1 MGQDMSKKPVKE
13 KKSTSAKSLT
23 IKPSDLAERFERP
36 IFILGFFLSVFLL
49 LLILYSSLV
58 LRGLEPAG
66 SDAVSNVARTQ
77 QLVEWEKKTGHYP
90 LWDPYMFGGSPTY
103 FRFGPK
109 VWSLD
114 TILDK
119 LDILLD
125 WRIWYFLTGAIGV
138 FLLVKFLGLPAL
150 AAMLAALAFI
160 LMPHFQALV
169 IVGHY
174 AKFRALMWMP
184 YVTLTFL
191 MLLRQRSLI
200 STLLFTLAL
209 SLQIR
214 TQHYQIIFYTLLIL
228 LFMGI
233 PLLIEFIR
241 RKEWGSLVKTA
252 GLVLAA
258 LIFTVL
264 IVAQNLLSIKEYT
277 PYSTRGGN
285 AISVRETAAD
295 QQDRKGVGFDYATNW
310 SYSVSEWWNLIVPKF
325 HGGTSNEIYTGN
337 EVPAWKNRELPAYW
351 GSMPFTQS
359 YEYLGILL
367 VLLALIGIIFQW
379 NKWEVKSL
387 TFLTLTILILSLGKN
402 FPVLYKAFF
411 YYVPYFDKFRA
422 PVMILTLLM
431 FTTTILAAYGLTFL
445 LQGELNR
452 KEILKRLY
460 IVFATSSILL
470 IIPLLIGSSFSFTQE
485 GDLKRYGQEVLNLL
499 RKVRLEMLKNSLLIS
514 LILLLAGIAGIWA
527 FIKNWIQKE
536 YVVLGF
542 ILLVT
547 VDFFWLNQHYLQD
560 KFVDPAV
567 IDQQYKP
574 NEIDRRIKEDPE
586 LFRVLPLGQL
596 FGDVHW
602 VANHQSVGGYSPAKL
617 QVIQEIV
624 DNCLYVKIEEPVPVN
639 WNVVN
644 LLNAKYIVTNQRLPE
659 TRLEQLVSFTE
670 QNLFAYKNP
679 SVLPRAFFVGEYQVI
694 ADGKERLK
702 YLNNPS
708 FNPAQ
713 RAILEEDLAETIGT
727 PDSSKIQITKYSP
740 EEITLEI
747 FTDKTTLL
755 VLSEIYYPQGWRAFL
770 DDTRELKIYKT
781 NHLLR
786 SLVIPAGRHSVK
798 LTFHPRSY
806 YAGLQISLFSLI
818 VIYLIIIVL
827 AFMRYRQISQF
838 FNNWFSKKSA

>member
-1 MGQDMSKKPVKE
+1 M
-13 KKSTSAKSLT
+13 
-23 IKPSDLAERFERP
+23 ERFEQP
-36 IFILGFFLSVFLL
+36 IYIFGFFLILL
-49 LLILYSSLV
+49 AVLLVLYSSLV
-58 LRGLEPAG
+58 FQGMEPAG
-66 SDAVSNVARTQ
+66 SDAISSVARTQ

-109 VWSLD
+109 AWSLD

-125 WRIWYFLTGAIGV
+125 WRIWYFLAGAIGI

-174 AKFRALMWMP
+174 SKFRALMWMP

-191 MLLRQRSLI
+191 MLLRQPNLI
-200 STLLFTLAL
+200 SSLLFTLAL

-233 PLLIEFIR
+233 PILIEIIR
-241 RKEWGSLVKTA
+241 RKEWGSLLKTA
-252 GLVLAA
+252 GLVLLA

-285 AISVRETAAD
+285 AISLRETAAE
-295 QQDRKGVGFDYATNW
+295 QQDQKGVGFEYATNW

-325 HGGTSNEIYTGN
+325 HGGTSNEIYTGD
-337 EVPAWKNRELPAYW
+337 EVPAWKNRELPTYW

-367 VLLALIGIIFQW
+367 VLLALLGIIFQW

-387 TFLTLTILILSLGKN
+387 TFLTLITLILSLGKN
-402 FPVLYKAFF
+402 FPSLYKAFF
-411 YYVPYFDKFRA
+411 YYIPYFDKFRA

-431 FTTTILAAYGLTFL
+431 FTTTILAAYGVTFL

-460 IVFATSSILL
+460 LVFAAFTILL
-470 IIPLLIGSSFSFTQE
+470 IIPLLLGSSFSFTQE
-485 GDLKRYGQEVLNLL
+485 SDAKRYGQEVLTLL
-499 RKVRLEMLKNSLLIS
+499 RQVRLEMLTNSLLIS
-514 LILLLAGIAGIWA
+514 LILLLTGIAGIWA
-527 FIKNWIQKE
+527 IIKNWLHKE
-536 YVVLGF
+536 VVILGF
-542 ILLVT
+542 IFLVI

-560 KFVDPAV
+560 KFVDPSL
-567 IDQQYKP
+567 IDRQYKP
-574 NEIDRRIKEDPE
+574 NEVDLRIKEDPE

-659 TRLEQLVSFTE
+659 TRLQQVAALSE

-679 SVLPRAFFVGEYQVI
+679 SVLSRAFFVGEYQVI

-708 FNPAQ
+708 FNPVQ
-713 RAILEEDLAETIGT
+713 KAILEENLTESIGM
-727 PDSSKIQITKYSP
+727 PDSSKIQITRYTP
-740 EEITLEI
+740 EEITLET
-747 FTDKTTLL
+747 FTDRTALL
-755 VLSEIYYPQGWRAFL
+755 VLSEIYYPRGWRAFL
-770 DDTRELKIYKT
+770 DNTQELKIYKT

-786 SLVIPAGRHSVK
+786 SLVIPAGTHSVK
-798 LTFHPRSY
+798 LTFRPRSY
-806 YAGLQISLFSLI
+806 YAGLQISMVSLI
-818 VIYLIIIVL
+818 VIYLMLIIL
-827 AFMRYRQISQF
+827 FFMHYRQIGSSLTGRLF
-838 FNNWFSKKSA
+838 KKKA